1 MRRFRYLLVVVPVAA
16 LVAAAPALAAQRY
29 TVRWGDTLTGIASAH
44 GVSLHDLARAN
55 HMRTRS
61 LLLAGTTLRIP
72 GHGHGGS
79 GGSGGHRITVRWGDT
94 LSGIAARYGTTLTHL
109 AAINGISPFGVLLAG
124 SHLRVPGSAS
134 IPPAAAG
141 GSFDAVSSLERWSAH
156 YGVDPRLARAVAWME
171 SGNDTGA
178 VSSVGAW
185 GVMQVMPATWRFTER
200 LIGHPVART
209 PDGNV
214 RIGVA
219 YLHHLLNVFGGSQ
232 RLALAAYYQGPAGV
246 RRFGMLRIT
255 QRYVADVMALEA
267 RM

>member
-1 MRRFRYLLVVVPVAA
+1 MRGFRYLLVVVPIAA

-29 TVRWGDTLTGIASAH
+29 TVRWGDTLTGIASAR
-44 GVSLHDLARAN
+44 GVSLHHLARAN
-55 HMRTRS
+55 HIRPRS

-72 GHGHGGS
+72 GNGQGGS
-79 GGSGGHRITVRWGDT
+79 GAHRITVQWGDT
-94 LSGIAARYGTTLTHL
+94 LSGIAARYGITITHL

-124 SHLRVPGSAS
+124 SRLRVPDG
-134 IPPAAAG
+134 AAAPAMAVG
-141 GSFDAVSSLERWSAH
+141 GSFDAVGSLDRWSAH
-156 YGVDPRLARAVAWME
+156 YGVDPRLSRAVAWME
-171 SGNDTGA
+171 SGNNTGA
-178 VSSVGAW
+178 VSPVGAW

-200 LIGHPVART
+200 LIGHRVART

-219 YLHHLLNVFGGSQ
+219 YLHHLLNVFGQDQ

-246 RRFGMLRIT
+246 RRFGLLRVT
-255 QRYVADVMALEA
+255 ERYVADVLALEA

>member
-1 MRRFRYLLVVVPVAA
+1 MRRFRYLVVVIPVAA
-16 LVAAAPALAAQRY
+16 LVAAAPALAAKRY

-44 GVSLHDLARAN
+44 GVSLHRLARAN
-55 HMRTRS
+55 HMRPRS
-61 LLLAGTTLRIP
+61 LLLEGTTLRIP
-72 GHGHGGS
+72 GHGHA
-79 GGSGGHRITVRWGDT
+79 GSGGHRITVRWGDT

-124 SHLRVPGSAS
+124 SHLRVPGSAAA
-134 IPPAAAG
+134 PAMAAS

-171 SGNDTGA
+171 SGNNTGA
-178 VSSVGAW
+178 VSAVGAW

-200 LIGHPVART
+200 LIGHRVART

-219 YLHHLLNVFGGSQ
+219 YLHHLLNVFGGNQ

-267 RM
+267 RL

>member
-1 MRRFRYLLVVVPVAA
+1 MRGFRYLLVVVPIAA
-16 LVAAAPALAAQRY
+16 LIAAAPALAAQRY

-44 GVSLHDLARAN
+44 GVSLHQLARAN
-55 HMRTRS
+55 HMRLRS

-72 GHGHGGS
+72 SHGHGS
-79 GGSGGHRITVRWGDT
+79 SGGHRITVQWGDT
-94 LSGIAARYGTTLTHL
+94 LSGIAARYDTTLTHL
-109 AAINGISPFGVLLAG
+109 AAINGISPFGVLPAG
-124 SHLRVPGSAS
+124 SHLRVPGSAAA
-134 IPPAAAG
+134 PAMAAT
-141 GSFDAVSSLERWSAH
+141 GSFDAVGSLDRWAAH

-171 SGNDTGA
+171 SGYNTGA

-209 PDGNV
+209 ADGNV

-219 YLHHLLNVFGGSQ
+219 YLHHLLHVFGGDQ

-246 RRFGMLRIT
+246 RRSGMLRVT
-255 QRYVADVMALEA
+255 ERYVADVVALEA

>member
-1 MRRFRYLLVVVPVAA
+1 MRRFRYLLVVIPVAA

-55 HMRTRS
+55 HMRARS

-79 GGSGGHRITVRWGDT
+79 GGHRITVQWGDT

-134 IPPAAAG
+134 SPAMASG

-171 SGNDTGA
+171 SGNNTGA

-185 GVMQVMPATWRFTER
+185 GVMQVMPTTWRFTER

-219 YLHHLLNVFGGSQ
+219 YLHHLLNVFGGNQ

>member
-1 MRRFRYLLVVVPVAA
+1 MRRFPYLLVVIPVAA

-44 GVSLHDLARAN
+44 DVTLHDLVRAN
-55 HMRTRS
+55 HMRARS

-72 GHGHGGS
+72 GQGHGGS
-79 GGSGGHRITVRWGDT
+79 GSGGHRITVQWGDT

-134 IPPAAAG
+134 IPAMAAG
-141 GSFDAVSSLERWSAH
+141 GSFDAVRSLDRWSAH

-219 YLHHLLNVFGGSQ
+219 YLHHLLTVFGGSQ

-255 QRYVADVMALEA
+255 QRYVADVIALEA

>member
-1 MRRFRYLLVVVPVAA
+1 MRGFRYLLVMVPIAA

-44 GVSLHDLARAN
+44 GVSLHHLARAN
-55 HMRTRS
+55 HMRPRS
-61 LLLAGTTLRIP
+61 LLLAGSTLRIP
-72 GHGHGGS
+72 GHGNVS
-79 GGSGGHRITVRWGDT
+79 SGGHRITVQWGDT
-94 LSGIAARYGTTLTHL
+94 LSGIAARYGTTITHL

-124 SHLRVPGSAS
+124 SHLRVPGFAAA
-134 IPPAAAG
+134 PAMAAG
-141 GSFDAVSSLERWSAH
+141 GSFDAVGSLDLWSAH

-171 SGNDTGA
+171 SGDSTGA

-185 GVMQVMPATWRFTER
+185 GVMQVMPATWRFTQR
-200 LIGHPVART
+200 LIGHRVART

-219 YLHHLLNVFGGSQ
+219 YLHHLLNVFGGDQ

-255 QRYVADVMALEA
+255 ERYVADVLALEA

>member
-1 MRRFRYLLVVVPVAA
+1 MRGFRYLLVVVPVAA
-16 LVAAAPALAAQRY
+16 LVAAGPALAAQRY

-44 GVSLHDLARAN
+44 GVSLHRLARAN
-55 HMRTRS
+55 DIRPRS

-72 GHGHGGS
+72 GHGHGSTGA
-79 GGSGGHRITVRWGDT
+79 HRITVQWGDT

-109 AAINGISPFGVLLAG
+109 AAINGTSPFGVLLAG
-124 SHLRVPGSAS
+124 SHLRVPGSAAA
-134 IPPAAAG
+134 PAMAAS
-141 GSFDAVSSLERWSAH
+141 GSFDAVSSLDRWSAH

-171 SGNDTGA
+171 SGYNSGA

-209 PDGNV
+209 SDGNV

-219 YLHHLLNVFGGSQ
+219 YLHHLLNAFGGDQ

-246 RRFGMLRIT
+246 RRSGMLRVT
-255 QRYVADVMALEA
+255 ERYVADVVALEA

>member
-1 MRRFRYLLVVVPVAA
+1 MRGFRYLLVVAPIAA

-44 GVSLHDLARAN
+44 GVSLHHLARAN
-55 HMRTRS
+55 HIRPGS

-72 GHGHGGS
+72 GHGHGGP
-79 GGSGGHRITVRWGDT
+79 GGHRITVQWGDT
-94 LSGIAARYGTTLTHL
+94 LSGIAARYGITLTHL

-124 SHLRVPGSAS
+124 SHLRVPGSATA
-134 IPPAAAG
+134 PAMAAD
-141 GSFDAVSSLERWSAH
+141 GSFDAVSSLDRWSAH

-171 SGNDTGA
+171 SGYNSGA
-178 VSSVGAW
+178 VSAVGAW

-219 YLHHLLNVFGGSQ
+219 YLHHLLNVFSGDQ

-246 RRFGMLRIT
+246 RRFGMLRVT
-255 QRYVADVMALEA
+255 ERYVSDVVALEA

>member
-1 MRRFRYLLVVVPVAA
+1 MRRFRYLLVVIPMAA
-16 LVAAAPALAAQRY
+16 LFAAGPALAAQRC

-44 GVSLHDLARAN
+44 GVSLRRLAEAN
-55 HMRTRS
+55 GMRPRS

-72 GHGHGGS
+72 GHGHTSS
-79 GGSGGHRITVRWGDT
+79 GAHRITVQWGDT

-109 AAINGISPFGVLLAG
+109 AAINGMSPFGVLLAG
-124 SHLRVPGSAS
+124 SDLRVPGSAAV
-134 IPPAAAG
+134 PASPAG
-141 GSFDAVSSLERWSAH
+141 GSFDAVSSLDRWAAH
-156 YGVDPRLARAVAWME
+156 YGVDPRMARAVAWME
-171 SGNDTGA
+171 SGYNSGA
-178 VSSVGAW
+178 VSPVGAW
-185 GVMQVMPATWRFTER
+185 GVMQVMPTTWRFTER

-219 YLHHLLNVFGGSQ
+219 YLHHLLNVFGGDQ

-246 RRFGMLRIT
+246 RRSGLLRVT
-255 QRYVADVMALEA
+255 QRYVADVLALES

>member
-1 MRRFRYLLVVVPVAA
+1 MRGFRYLLVAVPIAA
-16 LVAAAPALAAQRY
+16 LIAAAPALAAQRY

-44 GVSLHDLARAN
+44 GVSLRQLARAN
-55 HMRTRS
+55 HMRLGS

-72 GHGHGGS
+72 GHGHGS
-79 GGSGGHRITVRWGDT
+79 SGGHRITVQWGDT

-109 AAINGISPFGVLLAG
+109 AAINGISPFGVLPAG
-124 SHLRVPGSAS
+124 SHLRVPGSAAA
-134 IPPAAAG
+134 PAMAAS
-141 GSFDAVSSLERWSAH
+141 GSFDAVGSLDRWAAH

-171 SGNDTGA
+171 SGYRTGA
-178 VSSVGAW
+178 VSSVGAR

-209 PDGNV
+209 ADGNV

-219 YLHHLLNVFGGSQ
+219 YLHHLLNVFGGDQ

-246 RRFGMLRIT
+246 RRFGMLRVT
-255 QRYVADVMALEA
+255 ERYVADVVALEA

>member
-1 MRRFRYLLVVVPVAA
+1 MRGSRYLLVVVPIAA
-16 LVAAAPALAAQRY
+16 LIAATPAPAAQRY

-44 GVSLHDLARAN
+44 GVSLHQLARAN
-55 HMRTRS
+55 HMRLGS
-61 LLLAGTTLRIP
+61 LLLAGTRLRIP
-72 GHGHGGS
+72 GHGHES
-79 GGSGGHRITVRWGDT
+79 SGGHRITVQWGDT
-94 LSGIAARYGTTLTHL
+94 LSGIAARYGTTVTHL

-124 SHLRVPGSAS
+124 SHLRVPGSAAA
-134 IPPAAAG
+134 PAMVAS
-141 GSFDAVSSLERWSAH
+141 GSFDAVSSLDRWAAH

-171 SGNDTGA
+171 SGYNTGA

-209 PDGNV
+209 ADGNV

-219 YLHHLLNVFGGSQ
+219 YLHHLLNVFGGDQ

-246 RRFGMLRIT
+246 RRFGMLRVT
-255 QRYVADVMALEA
+255 ERYVADVVALEA

>member
-1 MRRFRYLLVVVPVAA
+1 MRGFRYLLVVVPIAA
-16 LVAAAPALAAQRY
+16 MVAAAPALAAQRY

-44 GVSLHDLARAN
+44 GVSLHHLARAN
-55 HMRTRS
+55 HMRPRS

-72 GHGHGGS
+72 GHGNGR
-79 GGSGGHRITVRWGDT
+79 SGGHRITVKWGDT
-94 LSGIAARYGTTLTHL
+94 LSGIAARYGTTITHL

-124 SHLRVPGSAS
+124 SHLRVPGFAAA
-134 IPPAAAG
+134 PAMAAG
-141 GSFDAVSSLERWSAH
+141 GSFDAVGSLDLWSAN

-171 SGNDTGA
+171 SGYNTGA

-185 GVMQVMPATWRFTER
+185 GVMQVMP
-200 LIGHPVART
+200 
-209 PDGNV
+209 DGNV

-219 YLHHLLNVFGGSQ
+219 YLQHLLNVFGGDQ

-246 RRFGMLRIT
+246 RRFGMLRVT
-255 QRYVADVMALEA
+255 ERYVADVLALEA

>member
-1 MRRFRYLLVVVPVAA
+1 MRGFRYLLVVVPIAA

-44 GVSLHDLARAN
+44 GVSLHHLARAN
-55 HMRTRS
+55 HIRPRS

-72 GHGHGGS
+72 GHGRCRP
-79 GGSGGHRITVRWGDT
+79 GGHRITVQWGDT

-109 AAINGISPFGVLLAG
+109 AAIKGISPFGVLLAG

-134 IPPAAAG
+134 SPAMASG

-171 SGNDTGA
+171 SGNNMGA
-178 VSSVGAW
+178 VSAVGAS

-219 YLHHLLNVFGGSQ
+219 YLHHLLNVFGGNQ

-255 QRYVADVMALEA
+255 QRYVGDVMALEA

>member
-1 MRRFRYLLVVVPVAA
+1 MRGFRYLLVVAPIAA

-29 TVRWGDTLTGIASAH
+29 TVRWGDTLTGIASAN
-44 GVSLHDLARAN
+44 GVSLHHLARAN
-55 HMRTRS
+55 HIRPGS

-72 GHGHGGS
+72 GHGHS
-79 GGSGGHRITVRWGDT
+79 GPGGHRITVQWGDT
-94 LSGIAARYGTTLTHL
+94 LSGIAARYGITLTHL

-124 SHLRVPGSAS
+124 SHLRVPGSAAA
-134 IPPAAAG
+134 PAMAAD
-141 GSFDAVSSLERWSAH
+141 GSFDAVSSLDRWSAH

-171 SGNDTGA
+171 SGYNSGA
-178 VSSVGAW
+178 VSAVGAW

-219 YLHHLLNVFGGSQ
+219 YLHHLLNVFSGDQ

-246 RRFGMLRIT
+246 RRFGMLRVT
-255 QRYVADVMALEA
+255 ERYVSDVVALEA

>member
-1 MRRFRYLLVVVPVAA
+1 MRGFRYLLVVVPIAA
-16 LVAAAPALAAQRY
+16 LVAATPALAAQRY

-44 GVSLHDLARAN
+44 GVSLHHLARAN
-55 HMRTRS
+55 HMRPRS

-72 GHGHGGS
+72 GHGHTIS
-79 GGSGGHRITVRWGDT
+79 GAHRITVRWGDT
-94 LSGIAARYGTTLTHL
+94 LSGIAARYGTTITHL

-124 SHLRVPGSAS
+124 SHLRVPAAV
-134 IPPAAAG
+134 PAMAAG
-141 GSFDAVSSLERWSAH
+141 GSFDAVGSLERWSAH

-171 SGNDTGA
+171 SGNNSGA

-219 YLHHLLNVFGGSQ
+219 YLHHLLNVFGGDQ
-232 RLALAAYYQGPAGV
+232 RLALAGYYQGPAGV
-246 RRFGMLRIT
+246 RRPGMLRVT
-255 QRYVADVMALEA
+255 ERYVADVLALEA